1 MPETTTEE
9 KPKESF
15 EDFSVRYAAA
25 KRTVLAHA
33 EFARWKV
40 TSFRTLRTRDGAAWS
55 CRLRFDGK
63 LVGEA
68 CNGGYGGPDEI
79 RIENK
84 HTAAHAS
91 FDMLAALCVG
101 CIEREG
107 MVVDAMLTA
116 AGK

>member
-1 MPETTTEE
+1 MQE

-15 EDFSVRYAAA
+15 DDFSARYDAA
-25 KRTVLAHA
+25 KRTVQAHA
-33 EFARWKV
+33 DFARWKV
-40 TSFRTLRTRDGAAWS
+40 TGYRAIRMRDGAAWS

-84 HTAAHAS
+84 HAAARAS
-91 FDMLAALCVG
+91 LDMLAALCVG

-107 MVVDAMLTA
+107 MVIDAMLTA